1 MKHSNTVRII
11 DHQGLFPE
19 TRGRARYI
27 SVKTYSH
34 AMEIVE
40 EQNNLG
46 NSATIVFW

>member
-27 SVKTYSH
+27 SVKTYAH
-34 AMEIVE
+34 AEEIMN
-40 EQNNLG
+40 EQNKLG
-46 NSATIVFW
+46 NSATIIFW

>member
-11 DHQGLFPE
+11 DRLGLFPE

-27 SVKTYSH
+27 TVKTYNQ

-40 EQNNLG
+40 EQTKLG
-46 NSATIVFW
+46 NESTIVFW